1 VRIAAAQA
9 LGGVRGSGAELAFPS
24 LLKLVGDP
32 NREVRAAAER
42 AFTAQAAAL
51 LGGDGGAP
59 GSAASRRRADAE
71 RALEGALVQGDVAE
85 RQAIVA
91 AAVRAELWGLLKQAA
106 RDGDETVR
114 LEAVRAAAASAP
126 NAHGTGPAPSS
137 PRLEIVRGAVDDRS
151 ESVRAEAMRLLA
163 GAAGGGSRD
172 LLPTFE
178 AMLHG
183 GDRAAREAA
192 VAGVGALPDPGDAG
206 FRLLGE
212 AMESRSESLRTAAA
226 RAYGRL
232 AGRAPERVA
241 PVLERAVR
249 DPSYDVRSAALPALA
264 AVWSQQLDARAL
276 GHTLVTSDADST
288 RRFVALE
295 ALVALAQRPAAPAAE
310 RTAARRELDRAAESG
325 PALARLAAQIGRSF
339 IDAPPAELHLFIER
353 LFGG

>member
-1 VRIAAAQA
+1 
-9 LGGVRGSGAELAFPS
+9 
-24 LLKLVGDP
+24 
-32 NREVRAAAER
+32 
-42 AFTAQAAAL
+42 
-51 LGGDGGAP
+51 
-59 GSAASRRRADAE
+59 
-71 RALEGALVQGDVAE
+71 
-85 RQAIVA
+85 QAIVA

-114 LEAVRAAAASAP
+114 LEAVRAAGAVP
-126 NAHGTGPAPSS
+126 PTGHGGGPALSSPTSPPTS

-192 VAGVGALPDPGDAG
+192 VAGIGALPDPGDAG

-232 AGRAPERVA
+232 AARAPERVA

-276 GHTLVTSDADST
+276 GHTLLTSDADST

-310 RTAARRELDRAAESG
+310 RAAARHELDRAAESG

-339 IDAPPAELHLFIER
+339 IDAPPAELHVFIER